1 MINLLEDRV
10 AIQPVFDSDKIGNI
24 YIPDQAK
31 SRCKQGL
38 VKYVGSNVRSVT
50 PGDYV
55 FFPGYSGTVF
65 NLEGEG
71 LLIIMREK
79 SLVAVIKSNRWDS
92 ITIDGLYFRDRHNE
106 YWAASYEQALHMITK
121 AITHSGLLIEL
132 KDVGDKIN
140 ETED

>member
-1 MINLLEDRV
+1 MLNLLNDRV

-38 VKYVGSNVRSVT
+38 VKYVGDGCKDVK

-71 LLIIMREK
+71 LLIIMKES
-79 SLVAVIKSNRWDS
+79 SLVAVIKSNRWNL
-92 ITIDGLYFRDRHNE
+92 IDVKGLYFKDRHGE
-106 YWAASYEQALHMITK
+106 YWTASYEQALHMITK
-121 AITHSGLLIEL
+121 SITEAGLLIDV
-132 KDVGDKIN
+132 KDSGVRKN
-140 ETED
+140 EEV